1 MVGFALPQGSRRHAW
16 PHALMV
22 KPPRAFLLPIGEHFG
37 RDHSTVIHAHNLI
50 QRRVTS
56 DSAFC
61 ISIEKIERELK
72 AIRANAATD
81 QRVSA
86 GAQCSQLLPT
96 QIRAN

>member
-1 MVGFALPQGSRRHAW
+1 
-16 PHALMV
+16 MV

-72 AIRANAATD
+72 AMVPMRPLTSACPPVLSAA
-81 QRVSA
+81 SS
-86 GAQCSQLLPT
+86 SQLRSAP
-96 QIRAN
+96 IE